1 MSHTVTL
8 IPGDSLGDELVPVV
22 KRVMEGVGVEIH
34 WETAAAGRQAYE
46 ATAPGGTTVVVGM
59 APEDDD
65 VSFNALSLPRT
76 EKVIMGSWYGSARP
90 WADFPRLVN
99 LYMANRLSIDPMI
112 SRTYRLEEI
121 NEAYE
126 ALDKGEMARSVILFD

>member
-1 MSHTVTL
+1 
-8 IPGDSLGDELVPVV
+8 
-22 KRVMEGVGVEIH
+22 
-34 WETAAAGRQAYE
+34 
-46 ATAPGGTTVVVGM
+46 
-59 APEDDD
+59 
-65 VSFNALSLPRT
+65 
-76 EKVIMGSWYGSARP
+76 MGSWYGSARP

-99 LYMANRLSIDPMI
+99 LYMENRLSIDPMI

>member
-1 MSHTVTL
+1 
-8 IPGDSLGDELVPVV
+8 
-22 KRVMEGVGVEIH
+22 
-34 WETAAAGRQAYE
+34 
-46 ATAPGGTTVVVGM
+46 
-59 APEDDD
+59 
-65 VSFNALSLPRT
+65 
-76 EKVIMGSWYGSARP
+76 MGSWYGSARP

-99 LYMANRLSIDPMI
+99 LYMADRLSIDPMI

>member
-1 MSHTVTL
+1 M
-8 IPGDSLGDELVPVV
+8 VP
-22 KRVMEGVGVEIH
+22 EN
-34 WETAAAGRQAYE
+34 
-46 ATAPGGTTVVVGM
+46 
-59 APEDDD
+59 DD
-65 VSFNALSLPRT
+65 VSVNALSLPRT
-76 EKVIMGSWYGSARP
+76 EKVIMGSWYRSARP